1 MNREKD
7 LRAVDEWSF
16 LADDLKLYLDTHP
29 QDAEAF
35 ALYQNYTKLLEQGRK
50 TYLEKIGPLSQTD
63 AALDDS
69 YTWVYGPWPWQ
80 NQANQGKEK

>member
-29 QDAEAF
+29 DDAH
-35 ALYQNYTKLLEQGRK
+35 ALAALKNALAERKAAVAACEGAHGALTHDGLLA
-50 TYLEKIGPLSQTD
+50 SQTYD
-63 AALDDS
+63 
-69 YTWVYGPWPWQ
+69 WVEQPFPF
-80 NQANQGKEK
+80 E

>member
-29 QDAEAF
+29 DDAHALAALKNALAERKAAVAACEEAHG
-35 ALYQNYTKLLEQGRK
+35 ALTHDGLLASK
-50 TYLEKIGPLSQTD
+50 TYD
-63 AALDDS
+63 
-69 YTWVYGPWPWQ
+69 WVEQPFPF
-80 NQANQGKEK
+80 E

>member
-29 QDAEAF
+29 GDAH
-35 ALYQNYTKLLEQGRK
+35 AL
-50 TYLEKIGPLSQTD
+50 
-63 AALDDS
+63 AALKNRC
-69 YTWVYGPWPWQ
+69 V
-80 NQANQGKEK
+80 

>member
-29 QDAEAF
+29 TDAHALAALKNALAERKAAVAAYEEAHG
-35 ALYQNYTKLLEQGRK
+35 ALTHDGL
-50 TYLEKIGPLSQTD
+50 LSQHD
-63 AALDDS
+63 
-69 YTWVYGPWPWQ
+69 YGWVKQPFPF
-80 NQANQGKEK
+80 E

>member
-29 QDAEAF
+29 TDAHALAALKNALAERKAAVAAYEEAHG
-35 ALYQNYTKLLEQGRK
+35 ALTHDGL
-50 TYLEKIGPLSQTD
+50 LSQQHYD
-63 AALDDS
+63 
-69 YTWVYGPWPWQ
+69 WVKQPFPF
-80 NQANQGKEK
+80 E

>member
-29 QDAEAF
+29 GDAHALAALKNALAERKAAVAAYEEAHG
-35 ALYQNYTKLLEQGRK
+35 ALTHDGLLA
-50 TYLEKIGPLSQTD
+50 SQTYD
-63 AALDDS
+63 
-69 YTWVYGPWPWQ
+69 WVERPFPF
-80 NQANQGKEK
+80 E

>member
-29 QDAEAF
+29 
-35 ALYQNYTKLLEQGRK
+35 
-50 TYLEKIGPLSQTD
+50 TD
-63 AALDDS
+63 AHALAALKNALAERKAAVAAYEKAHGALTHDGLLASMD
-69 YTWVYGPWPWQ
+69 YDWVERPFPF
-80 NQANQGKEK
+80 E

>member
-29 QDAEAF
+29 
-35 ALYQNYTKLLEQGRK
+35 
-50 TYLEKIGPLSQTD
+50 TD
-63 AALDDS
+63 AHAL
-69 YTWVYGPWPWQ
+69 
-80 NQANQGKEK
+80 AAL

>member
-29 QDAEAF
+29 GDAH
-35 ALYQNYTKLLEQGRK
+35 AL
-50 TYLEKIGPLSQTD
+50 
-63 AALDDS
+63 AALKNALAERKAAVAACEGAHGALTHDGLLASMD
-69 YTWVYGPWPWQ
+69 YDWVERPFPF
-80 NQANQGKEK
+80 E

>member
-29 QDAEAF
+29 TAP
-35 ALYQNYTKLLEQGRK
+35 TR
-50 TYLEKIGPLSQTD
+50 
-63 AALDDS
+63 
-69 YTWVYGPWPWQ
+69 WRR
-80 NQANQGKEK
+80 

>member
-29 QDAEAF
+29 GDAHALAALKNALAERKAAVAACEEAHG
-35 ALYQNYTKLLEQGRK
+35 ALTHDGL
-50 TYLEKIGPLSQTD
+50 LSQQHYD
-63 AALDDS
+63 
-69 YTWVYGPWPWQ
+69 WVKQPFPF
-80 NQANQGKEK
+80 E